1 MLRIYDK
8 SHNAIGHIV
17 KYKDCKIESDV
28 ATGDKT
34 LSFTYLAKHHSLEN
48 EMYIRTK
55 DDEYVVKELSEN
67 SDSFPE
73 IVAAL
78 NLEDLEK
85 DIWQTFSVQDVT
97 IDEAA
102 RMVLAGTGWTIGE
115 CDVTKRRNAGMLQ
128 VSSLDVIKNLCTAFM
143 CEPVFDTIN
152 KTVSF
157 YSQRGED
164 KGVYFLNGLNLKKI
178 QKKSSSYDFYTRII
192 PIGADG
198 LTIASVNDGK
208 EYLDNHQYSD
218 KVLAYTWKDESY
230 TDAQALMEDAEL
242 KLNDLSKPEISYSAD
257 IRDLS
262 KQKPEYS
269 ILSFALGDTVTL
281 IDRGTETREKQRIKK
296 LTEYPQDPNKNTC
309 EIANTVLT
317 FEELQ
322 EKYQAAAAIVNYTI
336 SNDGKIKVSDILH
349 FESGVAGSNTVAG
362 INSSITSIYGDI
374 ADVKLT
380 IGQIETNYL
389 KAETA
394 DLNYATIDLANI
406 TSGSIKNAMIDIGAV
421 QTAQIADG
429 AITDAKIVD
438 LTANKITAG
447 TLSVER
453 LEIRGSTNSIV
464 YALNNITG
472 ALQAQNVDTL
482 NGEILTPRSIT
493 ADRIVANSITGNEIA
508 AKTITANNIVANS
521 ITGDEIAAGSI
532 KAVNIDVTNLFAQD
546 IKANGKIRGA
556 TLIGASVQ
564 TSGYTDNSMI
574 MVKGVLKASGYYTE
588 SGLRYKTETELEYMS
603 LNFKVY
609 DPDDNLYKELD
620 LSADHISLA
629 NSSGTVLLASTYDNS
644 LTVWGTIDG
653 QSITEGG
660 TLLSDKYAALSHTH
674 SYLPLAGGT
683 MTGNLSVPSVY
694 TSSWFRSTGDTGWY
708 NETYGGGIYMDND
721 EYVKVYNGKNFH
733 CDALISTGSE
743 FRSVRSGYDYDWRFG
758 AGCGTGDG
766 AKFGFYNNQ
775 QGLVAS
781 FDPSKFNV
789 LNKEIVSDNPN
800 GICQF
805 RAVNGNYGFMI
816 RNDGTKT
823 YFLVTDS
830 GNAYGFWTTS
840 FIPFSIDNQTGEV
853 TIGTDAVFNS
863 EIRSNGNINAKTVST
878 YSGTHKPLGSIDT
891 DGQRVSGFGGSSTT
905 VLKAY
910 SQWGT
915 AGASYSAK
923 NIAVSSSDI
932 RLKRNILDTNV
943 NALDMI
949 NSIKVRQFD
958 WIDNPRH
965 QPIGFVADE
974 LEELDPLFSLGGG
987 YDEDGNMDVKSV
999 DTFYMMG
1006 YVVKGMQEICAIDAE
1021 QDIRLAELDRK
1032 YLSHDTQIESLQQQ
1046 LIDARQQIAEQSAEI
1061 AQLRGMIGAA

>member
-281 IDRGTETREKQRIKK
+281 IDRGTGTREKQRIKK

-394 DLNYATIDLANI
+394 DLKYATIDLANI

-429 AITDAKIVD
+429 AITDAKIVN

-532 KAVNIDVTNLFAQD
+532 KAVNIDAGNLFAQD
-546 IKANGKIRGA
+546 ITATGKIRGV
-556 TLIGASVQ
+556 TIIGGEITTENYKDNLRIKDSEILSNAIYSFTNQDGSIYDSGKTYARLKSGEIEFGSSSDTGKTYNSVF
-564 TSGYTDNSMI
+564 
-574 MVKGVLKASGYYTE
+574 LRHATE
-588 SGLRYKTETELEYMS
+588 SDT
-603 LNFKVY
+603 
-609 DPDDNLYKELD
+609 
-620 LSADHISLA
+620 LA
-629 NSSGTVLLASTYDNS
+629 IMGNTDFYGNINIEGNINTNS
-644 LTVWGTIDG
+644 L
-653 QSITEGG
+653 
-660 TLLSDKYAALSHTH
+660 YA
-674 SYLPLAGGT
+674 
-683 MTGNLSVPSVY
+683 
-694 TSSWFRSTGDTGWY
+694 TGWLCSFGS
-708 NETYGGGIYMDND
+708 NGWWNKTYGGGIYMDND

-830 GNAYGFWTTS
+830 GNAYGFWNTS
-840 FIPFSIDNQTGEV
+840 FTPFSIDNETGEV

-878 YSGTHKPLGSIDT
+878 YSGNHKPLGSIDT

-932 RLKRNILDTNV
+932 RLKRNVLDTNV
-943 NALDMI
+943 NALDMV

-987 YDEDGNMDVKSV
+987 YDEDGNMDVKGV

-1006 YVVKGMQEICAIDAE
+1006 YVIKGMQEICAIDAE

-1032 YLSHDTQIESLQQQ
+1032 YMSHEAQIESMQMQ
-1046 LIDARQQIAEQSAEI
+1046 LAEAREQIAEQASEI